1 MIAKTSF
8 EQQQTNEG
16 CHFWVSEGPATLSLK
31 AFGIMT
37 YSMMTVGI
45 ITFSATHLAYMVK
58 Q

>member
-16 CHFWVSEGPATLSLK
+16 CHFRVSEGPATLSLK

-37 YSMMTVGI
+37 YSMMTFGI
-45 ITFSATHLAYMVK
+45 MTFSTTYLVYIVK
-58 Q
+58 